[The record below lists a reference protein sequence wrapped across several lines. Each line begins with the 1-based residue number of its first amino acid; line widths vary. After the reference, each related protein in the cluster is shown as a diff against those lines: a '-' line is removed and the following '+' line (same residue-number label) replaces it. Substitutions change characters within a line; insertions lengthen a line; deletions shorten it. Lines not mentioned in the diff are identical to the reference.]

1 MVYNRICNALQSLI
15 TEAQSALV
23 RKSSLTPPLLDR
35 ESIHHRHHHPRTR
48 LRLGQ
53 QSLLPHHSSDGTATG
68 AVQGLFMNKADAH
81 RLEAFN
87 SPSSSLNPRRSSW
100 TQHSRMDR
108 PPTVPPPHWTS
119 SPSHHSA
126 RISTR
131 HTNRKFFSR
140 MIWKEKQQE
149 QYERYRRSCDMI
161 SYELQTLLDDSLMDS
176 DVGEAAEELLMTTA
190 PSVVKPAL
198 LFGTWSLDRT
208 GLRLTRFGASDDRD
222 KKIVT
227 AAPSLSKTEQV
238 QRKYQAQVLG
248 SQVRA
253 RRRRR
258 EEIEFS
264 TSSSSSL
271 SPSYTLEPSTRDRC
285 TTESHRR
292 HFRSQGV
299 GPSPSSDNILVQL
312 YRLWKQSWLRTR
324 IMHVLTGSLEMM
336 LILWV
341 VFKLSEIS
349 LRWMGLPNRLLT
361 ETMNQG
367 PQEWLASI
375 YGYRHSAGASAAKEL
390 YKRIRQEGLTQRG
403 RRILR
408 ERESETLLLDHIKAE
423 TAPGMPTR
431 RFSPAGMVWGPAG
444 NALAHIVS
452 GVVLAYL
459 SDRAKGLS
467 KRL

>member
-1 MVYNRICNALQSLI
+1 M
-15 TEAQSALV
+15 
-23 RKSSLTPPLLDR
+23 
-35 ESIHHRHHHPRTR
+35 
-48 LRLGQ
+48 
-53 QSLLPHHSSDGTATG
+53 TA
-68 AVQGLFMNKADAH
+68 
-81 RLEAFN
+81 
-87 SPSSSLNPRRSSW
+87 
-100 TQHSRMDR
+100 
-108 PPTVPPPHWTS
+108 
-119 SPSHHSA
+119 
-126 RISTR
+126 
-131 HTNRKFFSR
+131 
-140 MIWKEKQQE
+140 
-149 QYERYRRSCDMI
+149 
-161 SYELQTLLDDSLMDS
+161 
-176 DVGEAAEELLMTTA
+176 A
-190 PSVVKPAL
+190 PEVVKPAL

-208 GLRLTRFGASDDRD
+208 GLRLTRFAGSHDH

-227 AAPSLSKTEQV
+227 AAPSLSKAERV

-264 TSSSSSL
+264 TTTSSF

-285 TTESHRR
+285 TTEPHHR
-292 HFRSQGV
+292 HFKSQGV

-349 LRWMGLPNRLLT
+349 LRLMGLPTRLLN

-390 YKRIRQEGLTQRG
+390 YKRIRQEGLTQRA

-408 ERESETLLLDHIKAE
+408 ERESEALLLDHIKAE

-431 RFSPAGMVWGPAG
+431 HFSPAGMLWGPAG
-444 NALAHIVS
+444 NALAHVIS